1 MCKGRRFLIG
11 CYSTASIF
19 FANVYTQ
26 EKEAGATFAWD
37 VHDWLRGEKLLAVY
51 LQIAISWNIIS
62 KSDHFPKFTP
72 VMVVSLGEQALWGA
86 LSGRGQVCLCSSPP
100 ESTLK
105 GQVMVASRLLKSVIS
120 HVIGYHPPL
129 THSEIKF
136 IVASEIYRER
146 NSRINMSLQT
156 IGLSW
161 KHALVSVLVDLG
173 ITFMLDRQSVPHK

>member
-1 MCKGRRFLIG
+1 MCKG
-11 CYSTASIF
+11 ASF
-19 FANVYTQ
+19 P
-26 EKEAGATFAWD
+26 
-37 VHDWLRGEKLLAVY
+37 DWLLSNCFYFLCERLYARKGGRSHVCMRCTRLIKRREVIERSYWQCIYKLLS
-51 LQIAISWNIIS
+51 LENIIS

-72 VMVVSLGEQALWGA
+72 VMVVSLGEQALWGHWGA

-105 GQVMVASRLLKSVIS
+105 GQVMVASRLSKSVIS

-156 IGLSW
+156 IGIS
-161 KHALVSVLVDLG
+161 
-173 ITFMLDRQSVPHK
+173 